1 MNDSRGR
8 NAAATTATATADA
21 SAAATA
27 AATGSAGKGLRR
39 DAAENRARLLRA
51 AWEAFAEQGPDA
63 GVEEI
68 ARRAGV
74 GMGTL
79 YRRFPTKDA
88 LINELSEVIFES
100 ILEHARMSAALGA
113 DRAPGQP
120 SGLEES
126 LFHMGE
132 VMAGHHG
139 CLSRLWQASPPPD
152 QDERRTELWQLMDRM
167 LDQAKAS
174 GDVRPEVTL
183 TDVYLSVI
191 ALRSLVDDTAGQAPD
206 LWRRYLEVVLAG
218 FRPAPGARPLAYQPA
233 DDSLVRH
240 GLPKRRH

>member
-1 MNDSRGR
+1 MTMNDSQDRSA
-8 NAAATTATATADA
+8 AAATTATTR
-21 SAAATA
+21 T
-27 AATGSAGKGLRR
+27 GKGLRR

-51 AWEAFAEQGPDA
+51 AWEAFAEHGADA

-88 LINELSEVIFES
+88 LIHELSEVIFES
-100 ILEHARMSAALGA
+100 ILEYARMSAALGT
-113 DRAPGQP
+113 DRAPGAP

-132 VMAGHHG
+132 VMASHHG
-139 CLSRLWQASPPPD
+139 CLARLWQASPPPE
-152 QDERRTELWQLMDRM
+152 QDERRTELWQLMGQM
-167 LDQAKAS
+167 LDQAKAA
-174 GDVRPEVTL
+174 GDVRPELTL
-183 TDVYLSVI
+183 TDVYLSVL
-191 ALRSLVDDTAGQAPD
+191 ALRSLIDDTAGTAPD

-218 FRPAPGARPLAYQPA
+218 FRPTPGARPLAYQPA
-233 DDSLVRH
+233 DDTLVTH
-240 GLPKRRH
+240 GIPKRRH

>member
-1 MNDSRGR
+1 MSDSQGR
-8 NAAATTATATADA
+8 TAAATAAT
-21 SAAATA
+21 AAATA
-27 AATGSAGKGLRR
+27 AAASTGKGLRR

-51 AWEAFAEQGPDA
+51 AWEAFAEHGPDA

-100 ILEHARMSAALGA
+100 ILEYARMSAALGA
-113 DRAPGQP
+113 DRAPGQA

-139 CLSRLWQASPPPD
+139 CLALLWQASPPS
-152 QDERRTELWQLMDRM
+152 QDEERRGELWRLMGQM
-167 LDQAKAS
+167 LDQAKAA
-174 GDVRPEVTL
+174 GDVRADITL
-183 TDVYLSVI
+183 TDVYLSVL
-191 ALRSLVDDTAGQAPD
+191 ALRSLIDDTAGQAPD

-218 FRPAPGARPLAYQPA
+218 FRPAPGARPLPHRPA
-233 DDSLVRH
+233 DDSLVFR

>member
-1 MNDSRGR
+1 MIMNDSRDR
-8 NAAATTATATADA
+8 TAAALTATAST
-21 SAAATA
+21 
-27 AATGSAGKGLRR
+27 GKGLRR

-51 AWEAFAEQGPDA
+51 AWEAFAEQGADA

-88 LINELSEVIFES
+88 LINELSEVVFES

-120 SGLEES
+120 TGLEES

-139 CLSRLWQASPPPD
+139 CLARLWQASPPPE
-152 QDERRTELWQLMDRM
+152 QDERRAELWRLMQQV

-183 TDVYLSVI
+183 TDVYLCVI
-191 ALRSLVDDTAGQAPD
+191 SLRSLIDDTAGVAPD

-218 FRPAPGARPLAYQPA
+218 FRPALDGRPLSHQPA
-233 DDSLVRH
+233 DDSLVHR
-240 GLPKRRH
+240 GIPKRRH